1 MSGPATG
8 PTSAGGPSA
17 GASPPGR
24 DDPRRDPPPTAVGR
38 LRVVQNRSAG
48 SKIGVASSDPTPDD
62 LRALLDHV
70 GIEAEIVESGSIE
83 ETKLI
88 AREAAATGAPAIAVA
103 GGDGTIGVVA
113 AELLGSETVLGILP
127 LGSVMNIPRML
138 GLPRDLPAAATIL
151 AKGVVRAIDVG
162 QVRGRPFFETASV
175 GMNAAVFSAAARLEQ
190 GERESVL
197 RTIWVALRYR
207 PSRMRIELDDRAIR
221 TRALTVTVS
230 NGPYTGTGMTV
241 APHARLDD
249 GRLDVRVFERFSKA
263 ELIRHFA
270 SIAFGRRAYEPR
282 VSSYRSRRV
291 RISSRH
297 PQPVRADSHD
307 VGVTPVE
314 LDVRP
319 GALRVVVAPD
329 GLPAEA
335 PADVGARGR
344 AA

>member
-1 MSGPATG
+1 MSERAIDQ
-8 PTSAGGPSA
+8 ASA
-17 GASPPGR
+17 GAGSAGSSAAGHDETRPGR
-24 DDPRRDPPPTAVGR
+24 PPTAVGR
-38 LRVVQNRSAG
+38 LRVILNRSAG

-62 LRALLDHV
+62 IRALLDQV

-83 ETKLI
+83 ETRAI
-88 AREAAATGAPAIAVA
+88 ARGAAEAGAPAIAVA

-113 AELLGSETVLGILP
+113 VELLGSETALGILP

-151 AKGVVRAIDVG
+151 ANGVVRAIDVG
-162 QVRGRPFFETASV
+162 QVRGRPFFETTSV

-190 GERESVL
+190 GERHSVF

-249 GRLDVRVFERFSKA
+249 GRLDVRVFERFSKV
-263 ELIRHFA
+263 ELVRHFA

-282 VSSYRSRRV
+282 VSSFRSRRV

-307 VGVTPVE
+307 VGTTPVE

-329 GLPAEA
+329 GLPDEA
-335 PADVGARGR
+335 PVEVPTPGR